1 MNIGVISVSE
11 SIFAVPKIIVAK
23 YSYIRYNIQN
33 SSLRQLMEVFM
44 VHIPVSEF
52 KNEISETLN
61 RVVYAGERVAL
72 QRHGKDVVALV
83 SMREAAILEDIE
95 KMEDEIDL
103 REALKALKRIRSG
116 ISDVVDWEEAKKE
129 LDL

>member
-1 MNIGVISVSE
+1 
-11 SIFAVPKIIVAK
+11 
-23 YSYIRYNIQN
+23 
-33 SSLRQLMEVFM
+33 M